1 MVRTKRDLER
11 LDVTVAREML
21 FELLWG
27 NAFGNLAHENVV
39 INDLLWVRAEQVI
52 VERKGTAG
60 LTLLELKVAHF
71 LASELEF
78 VLLRDLHD
86 GGVEWAV

>member
-1 MVRTKRDLER
+1 
-11 LDVTVAREML
+11 ML
-21 FELLWG
+21 FEQLWG
-27 NAFGNLAHENVV
+27 NAFGDLAHENVV

-52 VERKGTAG
+52 IERKGTARF
-60 LTLLELKVAHF
+60 TLLKLKVAHF

-86 GGVEWAV
+86 S

>member
-11 LDVTVAREML
+11 LDVTVAREVL

-27 NAFGNLAHENVV
+27 DVLGNLAHENVV
-39 INDLLWVRAEQVI
+39 INDLLWVGAEQVI

-60 LTLLELKVAHF
+60 FTLGKLKVAHF

-86 GGVEWAV
+86 SGVEWAV